1 MKKLTAII
9 AICLIGC
16 ITQAQP
22 STCTASTASVST
34 AKGQSEKG
42 QKQFDPQEIL
52 SKIDKALTERQAELQ
67 KATGNGRTDIASALQ
82 KIITDLN
89 NMKTALNN
97 KDRAAFKTANEQRKQ
112 DRETLQSLRKA
123 DKQANKHTSNTSSTT
138 SNSTVKP

>member
-34 AKGQSEKG
+34 GKGQSEKG

-67 KATGNGRTDIASALQ
+67 KATSNGRTDIANALQ

-89 NMKTALNN
+89 SMKTALNN
-97 KDRAAFKTANEQRKQ
+97 KDRDAFKTANEQREK
-112 DRETLQSLRKA
+112 DREALESLRKS
-123 DKQANKHTSNTSSTT
+123 DRQENKHENKSGSTT
-138 SNSTVKP
+138 QPSAHKL